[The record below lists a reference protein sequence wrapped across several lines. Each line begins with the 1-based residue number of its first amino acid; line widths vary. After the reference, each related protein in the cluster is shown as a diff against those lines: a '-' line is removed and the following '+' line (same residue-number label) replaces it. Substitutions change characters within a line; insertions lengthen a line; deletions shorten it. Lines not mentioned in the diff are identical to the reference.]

1 MAWQSSRK
9 LLEDAV
15 QLIFGK
21 HDFHVMM
28 FPDATDLFW
37 RGFLA
42 QVPEEDLVSG
52 IPVVNMAHETLGF
65 VRGGFKGSQLSWTV
79 VDKETCAILSVCR
92 QLSYLLWD

>member
-21 HDFHVMM
+21 QDFRAMM
-28 FPDATDLFW
+28 FPVATDLFW
-37 RGFLA
+37 GGFLA

-65 VRGGFKGSQLSWTV
+65 VSGGLKGSQINWTV
-79 VDKETCAILSVCR
+79 VDKEACAILSVCR